1 MSEPRARLATPL
13 RALLGFVCAVV
24 LVDTIFFTALTPLL
38 PHYMSTAGLTKPGVG
53 LLVAAYPLGTLIG
66 ALPGGVLAAR
76 VGVRSVL
83 LLGLGLMSGATL
95 VFGWASVAVILVTAR
110 LIQGV
115 AGACTWSAGLAWLAS
130 AAPGNRRG
138 ELLGTALGAAVI
150 GALFGPLAGTVA
162 GRLGTGPTFAGAAV
176 AGAILMALAFT
187 MRRPHGVQPQGL
199 REAWPALRDG
209 GMLTGMW
216 VTMLAGM
223 ALGVVDVLAPLRLN
237 LLGATAYVIG
247 GTFLASAVIESVLS
261 PLAGRLSDRRD
272 PRLPIQL
279 SLAVA
284 VAVSVLAPLLAP
296 LPWLVGLLV
305 LGMPAYGALYAP
317 AAALISDGAQRLQ
330 LNQGLVFALA
340 NLAWAS
346 GQATAAVTSG
356 ALAQATSDLVPYC
369 LLAMACLATLAVL
382 LRKGR
387 LVPASPPGE
396 AGREGAG

>member
-1 MSEPRARLATPL
+1 VPASRVKLATPL
-13 RALLGFVCAVV
+13 RALLGYVCAIV

-38 PHYMSTAGLTKPGVG
+38 PHYMSTAGLTKPAVG
-53 LLVAAYPLGTLIG
+53 ILVAAYPLGTLIG
-66 ALPGGVLAAR
+66 ALPGGILAAR
-76 VGVRSVL
+76 LGPRSVV
-83 LLGLGLMSGATL
+83 LLGLALMSGATL

-115 AGACTWSAGLAWLAS
+115 AGACTWSAGLAWLAT
-130 AAPGNRRG
+130 AAPGERRG

-176 AGAILMALAFT
+176 AGAILMPLAFT
-187 MRRPHGVQPQGL
+187 MRRPQGSPQRL

-209 GMLTGMW
+209 SVLTGMW

-247 GTFLASAVIESVLS
+247 GTFLVSAVIESVLS
-261 PLAGRLSDRRD
+261 PLAGRLSDRRGAL
-272 PRLPIQL
+272 LPIQL
-279 SLAVA
+279 SLMVA

-305 LGMPAYGALYAP
+305 LGMPAYGTLYAP

-340 NLAWAS
+340 NLAWAG
-346 GQATAAVTSG
+346 GQATAAAASG

-369 LLAMACLATLAVL
+369 LLAAACLATLAVL
-382 LRKGR
+382 RRKG
-387 LVPASPPGE
+387 LPAAVASSGQ
-396 AGREGAG
+396 EGTQ